1 MATIPNTQS
10 QINSISQQQKEKFDN
25 FKKTIE
31 DKKDALNI
39 DPATVK
45 NAVANIV
52 LPLLIKFINTEKIAN
67 AIINKLIRD
76 TKKRLKDKG
85 RVEINNGA
93 IVFYPKNSGD
103 YSNYKKEF
111 DKKVASL
118 KRLVKTLKTIID
130 ALIVVLKTAKTILIA
145 LKLQLK
151 LKKNKLLVTATA
163 ASADLASPSP
173 AKPIAA
179 KYPIEKEVDDEVTKE
194 LEDKINNYIL
204 MITVIQTILKV
215 FQKLINSL
223 KIKVERLSFTI
234 NQNPLLQTTLS
245 VGDIDSNS
253 DEPIEYNDGTRS
265 YIIKVIT
272 TPSGDLQA
280 IAYDAFS
287 NMKIT
292 QTAPSKTRKADELIN
307 ELKLIL
313 G

>member
-39 DPATVK
+39 DPSTVK